1 MNLELL
7 NGRMNQLQ
15 YPGKIDPKLRN
26 RAALITEATE
36 RYITKMN
43 VKLDNSE
50 TAPKTYWSL
59 INRFLNSK
67 YSPIIPTILISDFQK
82 KVKLFKNLFPS
93 QCTPV
98 RNASR

>member
-67 YSPIIPTILISDFQK
+67 
-82 KVKLFKNLFPS
+82 
-93 QCTPV
+93 
-98 RNASR
+98 